1 MYSNSQYKG
10 QSPMVL
16 GTAESPVCFHCGKPG
31 HLKRD
36 CFKLKNEQSR
46 APGQPMRG
54 NGRNGSGRGR
64 GRSNFYHNSAS
75 IAEVMQLGLTALA
88 QKET

>member
-1 MYSNSQYKG
+1 
-10 QSPMVL
+10 
-16 GTAESPVCFHCGKPG
+16 
-31 HLKRD
+31 
-36 CFKLKNEQSR
+36 
-46 APGQPMRG
+46 MRG

-88 QKET
+88 